1 MLRTRYDCSIV
12 NNDLERCILKAIMTG
27 SSRASFWKK
36 LRKHHILLLMTVPGI
51 LYFLINNYLPM
62 FGIIIAFKDLN
73 YALGILGSDWVGFKN
88 FEFLFRTDRA
98 YLITRNTVLYNA
110 LFILI
115 NVILGVG
122 VSILLNELKKKLM
135 SRFYQSIILLPYLL
149 SAVIVSYL
157 AFSFL
162 SVEYGFINKLILEPL
177 GMNAITWYSEPKY
190 WPYILTI
197 VNVWKSVGYFSI
209 IYLAAIVGIDTEY
222 YEAATLDGASKWQ
235 QVRSITVPLLMP
247 VIMILTLLQVGKIFN
262 ADFGLFYQVPM
273 NSGALISTTDV
284 IDTYVYR
291 ALLQMGDVGMA
302 SAAGLYQSVL
312 GFLVIF
318 GVNYIVRKINS
329 DHALF

>member
-1 MLRTRYDCSIV
+1 
-12 NNDLERCILKAIMTG
+12 MTG

>member
-1 MLRTRYDCSIV
+1 
-12 NNDLERCILKAIMTG
+12 LKAAMTG
-27 SSRASFWKK
+27 NSSRSTFWKM
-36 LRKHHILLLMTVPGI
+36 LRKHRVLLLMTVPGI

-62 FGIIIAFKDLN
+62 FGVIIAFKDLN
-73 YALGILGSDWVGFKN
+73 YAKGILGSDWVGFKN
-88 FEFLFRTDRA
+88 FEFLFQTDRA

-110 LFILI
+110 LFIFI

-122 VSILLNELKKKLM
+122 VAILLNELKKKLM

-157 AFSFL
+157 VFSFL
-162 SVEYGFINKLILEPL
+162 SVEYGFVNKLILEPL
-177 GMNAITWYSEPKY
+177 GLDGITWYSEPKY

-209 IYLAAIVGIDTEY
+209 IYLAAIVGIEAEY

-235 QVRSITVPLLMP
+235 QVRSITFPLIIP
-247 VIMILTLLQVGKIFN
+247 VVMIMTLLQVGKIFN

-273 NSGALISTTDV
+273 NSGALMSATDV

-291 ALLQMGDVGMA
+291 ALMQMGDVGMA

-312 GFLVIF
+312 GFLLIF

>member
-1 MLRTRYDCSIV
+1 
-12 NNDLERCILKAIMTG
+12 
-27 SSRASFWKK
+27 
-36 LRKHHILLLMTVPGI
+36 MTVPGI

-62 FGIIIAFKDLN
+62 FGVIIAFKDLN
-73 YALGILGSDWVGFKN
+73 YAKGIFGSDWVGFKN
-88 FEFLFRTDRA
+88 FEFLFQTDRA

-110 LFILI
+110 LFIVI

-122 VSILLNELKKKLM
+122 VAILLNELKKKLM

-157 AFSFL
+157 VFSFL
-162 SVEYGFINKLILEPL
+162 SVEYGFVNKLILEPL
-177 GMNAITWYSEPKY
+177 GLVGITWYSEPKY

-209 IYLAAIVGIDTEY
+209 IYLAAIVGIDAEY

-235 QVRSITVPLLMP
+235 QVRSITFPLIIP
-247 VIMILTLLQVGKIFN
+247 VVMIMTLLQVGKIFN

-273 NSGALISTTDV
+273 NSGALMSATDV

-291 ALLQMGDVGMA
+291 ALMQMGDVGMA

-312 GFLVIF
+312 GFLLIF

>member
-1 MLRTRYDCSIV
+1 M
-12 NNDLERCILKAIMTG
+12 M
-27 SSRASFWKK
+27 
-36 LRKHHILLLMTVPGI
+36 RKHRVLLLMTVPGI

-62 FGIIIAFKDLN
+62 FGVIIAFKDLN
-73 YALGILGSDWVGFKN
+73 YAKGILGSDWVGFKN
-88 FEFLFRTDRA
+88 FEFLFQTDRA

-110 LFILI
+110 LFIFI

-122 VSILLNELKKKLM
+122 VAILLNELKKKLM

-157 AFSFL
+157 VFSFL
-162 SVEYGFINKLILEPL
+162 SVEYGFVNKLILEPL
-177 GMNAITWYSEPKY
+177 GLDGITWYSEPKY

-209 IYLAAIVGIDTEY
+209 IYLAAIVGIDAEY

-235 QVRSITVPLLMP
+235 QVRSITFPLIIP
-247 VIMILTLLQVGKIFN
+247 VVMIMTLLQVGKIFN

-273 NSGALISTTDV
+273 NSGALMSATDV

-291 ALLQMGDVGMA
+291 ALMQMGDVGMA

-312 GFLVIF
+312 GFLLIF

>member
-1 MLRTRYDCSIV
+1 MQGTRYDCTIV

-27 SSRASFWKK
+27 NSRASFWKK

-73 YALGILGSDWVGFKN
+73 YAQGILGSEWVGFKN
-88 FEFLFRTDRA
+88 FEFLFQTDRA

-177 GMNAITWYSEPKY
+177 GINAITWYSEPKY

-247 VIMILTLLQVGKIFN
+247 VIMIMTLLQVGKIFN

-273 NSGALISTTDV
+273 NSGALMSTTDV

-291 ALLQMGDVGMA
+291 ALMQMGDVGMA

-312 GFLVIF
+312 GFLLIF

>member
-1 MLRTRYDCSIV
+1 
-12 NNDLERCILKAIMTG
+12 
-27 SSRASFWKK
+27 
-36 LRKHHILLLMTVPGI
+36 MTVPGI

-62 FGIIIAFKDLN
+62 FGVIIAFKDLN
-73 YALGILGSDWVGFKN
+73 YAKGILGSDWVGFKN
-88 FEFLFRTDRA
+88 FEFLFQTDRA

-110 LFILI
+110 LFIFI

-122 VSILLNELKKKLM
+122 VAILLNELKKKLM

-157 AFSFL
+157 VFSFL
-162 SVEYGFINKLILEPL
+162 SVEYGFVNKLILEPL
-177 GMNAITWYSEPKY
+177 GLDGITWYSEPKY

-209 IYLAAIVGIDTEY
+209 IYLAAIVGIDAEY

-235 QVRSITVPLLMP
+235 QVRSITFPLIIP
-247 VIMILTLLQVGKIFN
+247 VVMIMTLLQVGKIFN

-273 NSGALISTTDV
+273 NSGALMSATDV

-291 ALLQMGDVGMA
+291 ALMQMGDVGMA

-312 GFLVIF
+312 GFLLIF

>member
-1 MLRTRYDCSIV
+1 
-12 NNDLERCILKAIMTG
+12 MTG
-27 SSRASFWKK
+27 NSSSSTFWKMM
-36 LRKHHILLLMTVPGI
+36 RKHRVLLLMTVPGI

-62 FGIIIAFKDLN
+62 FGVIIAFKDLN
-73 YALGILGSDWVGFKN
+73 YAKGILGSDWVGFKN
-88 FEFLFRTDRA
+88 FEFLFQTDRA

-110 LFILI
+110 LFIFI

-122 VSILLNELKKKLM
+122 VAILLNELKKKLM

-157 AFSFL
+157 VFSFL
-162 SVEYGFINKLILEPL
+162 SVEYGFVNKLILEPL
-177 GMNAITWYSEPKY
+177 GLDGITWYSEPKY

-209 IYLAAIVGIDTEY
+209 IYLAAIVGIDAEY

-235 QVRSITVPLLMP
+235 QVRSITFPLIIP
-247 VIMILTLLQVGKIFN
+247 VVMIMTLLQVGKIFN

-273 NSGALISTTDV
+273 NSGALMSATDV

-291 ALLQMGDVGMA
+291 ALMQMGDVGMA

-312 GFLVIF
+312 GFLLIF

>member
-1 MLRTRYDCSIV
+1 M
-12 NNDLERCILKAIMTG
+12 KAAMTG
-27 SSRASFWKK
+27 NSSSSTFWKMM
-36 LRKHHILLLMTVPGI
+36 RKHRVLLLMTVPGI

-62 FGIIIAFKDLN
+62 FGVIIAFKDLN
-73 YALGILGSDWVGFKN
+73 YAKGILGSDWVGFKN
-88 FEFLFRTDRA
+88 FEFLFQTDRA

-110 LFILI
+110 LFIFI

-122 VSILLNELKKKLM
+122 VAILLNELKKKLM

-157 AFSFL
+157 VFSFL
-162 SVEYGFINKLILEPL
+162 SVEYGFVNKLILEPL
-177 GMNAITWYSEPKY
+177 GLDGITWYSEPKY

-209 IYLAAIVGIDTEY
+209 IYLAAIVGIDAEY

-235 QVRSITVPLLMP
+235 QVRSITFPLIIP
-247 VIMILTLLQVGKIFN
+247 VVMIMTLLQVGKIFN

-273 NSGALISTTDV
+273 NSGALMSATDV

-291 ALLQMGDVGMA
+291 ALMQMGDVGMA

-312 GFLVIF
+312 GFLLIF

>member
-1 MLRTRYDCSIV
+1 M
-12 NNDLERCILKAIMTG
+12 
-27 SSRASFWKK
+27 
-36 LRKHHILLLMTVPGI
+36 LRKHRVLLLMTVPGI

-62 FGIIIAFKDLN
+62 FGVIIAFKDLN
-73 YALGILGSDWVGFKN
+73 YAKGILGSDWVGFKN
-88 FEFLFRTDRA
+88 FEFLFQTDRA

-110 LFILI
+110 LFIVI

-122 VSILLNELKKKLM
+122 VAILLNELKKKLM

-157 AFSFL
+157 VFSFL
-162 SVEYGFINKLILEPL
+162 SVEYGFVNKLILEPL
-177 GMNAITWYSEPKY
+177 GLDGITWYSEPKY

-209 IYLAAIVGIDTEY
+209 IYLAAIVGIDAEY

-235 QVRSITVPLLMP
+235 QVRLITFPLIIP
-247 VIMILTLLQVGKIFN
+247 VVMIMTLLQVGKIFN

-273 NSGALISTTDV
+273 NSGALMSATDV

-291 ALLQMGDVGMA
+291 ALMQMGDVGMA

-312 GFLVIF
+312 GFLLIF

>member
-1 MLRTRYDCSIV
+1 M
-12 NNDLERCILKAIMTG
+12 
-27 SSRASFWKK
+27 
-36 LRKHHILLLMTVPGI
+36 LRKHRVLLLMTVPGI

-62 FGIIIAFKDLN
+62 FGVIIAFKDLN
-73 YALGILGSDWVGFKN
+73 YAKGILGSDWVGFKN
-88 FEFLFRTDRA
+88 FEFLFQTDRA

-110 LFILI
+110 LFIVI

-122 VSILLNELKKKLM
+122 VAILLNELKKKLM

-157 AFSFL
+157 VFSFL
-162 SVEYGFINKLILEPL
+162 SVEYGFVNKLILEPL
-177 GMNAITWYSEPKY
+177 GLDGITWYSEPKY

-209 IYLAAIVGIDTEY
+209 IYLAAIVGIDAEY

-235 QVRSITVPLLMP
+235 QVRSITFPLIIP
-247 VIMILTLLQVGKIFN
+247 VVMIMTLLQVGKIFN

-273 NSGALISTTDV
+273 NSGALMSATDV

-291 ALLQMGDVGMA
+291 ALMQMGDVGMA

-312 GFLVIF
+312 GFLLIF

>member
-1 MLRTRYDCSIV
+1 MKAAKTGNGSRT
-12 NNDLERCILKAIMTG
+12 A
-27 SSRASFWKK
+27 FWRM
-36 LRKHHILLLMTVPGI
+36 LRKHRVLLLMTVPGI

-62 FGIIIAFKDLN
+62 FGVIIAFKDLN
-73 YALGILGSDWVGFKN
+73 YAKGILGSDWVGFKN
-88 FEFLFRTDRA
+88 FEFLFQTDRA

-110 LFILI
+110 LFIVI

-122 VSILLNELKKKLM
+122 VAILLNELKKKLM

-157 AFSFL
+157 VFSFL
-162 SVEYGFINKLILEPL
+162 SVEYGFVNKLILEPL
-177 GMNAITWYSEPKY
+177 GLDGITWYSEPKY

-209 IYLAAIVGIDTEY
+209 IYLAAIVGIDAEY

-235 QVRSITVPLLMP
+235 QVRLITFPLIIP
-247 VIMILTLLQVGKIFN
+247 VVMIMTLLQVGKIFN

-273 NSGALISTTDV
+273 NSGALMSATDV

-291 ALLQMGDVGMA
+291 ALMQMGDVGMA

-312 GFLVIF
+312 GFLLIF